1 MFPSVSPKQS
11 FPALESEV
19 LAYWKANNTFQRSI
33 DTRPE
38 DSPYRFYD
46 GPPFITGKPHYGSL
60 LSSIVKDVV
69 GRYWTMRGRRVDR
82 TWGWDCHGLPIEE
95 KVQKKLGLK
104 SNKDIEENGV
114 KKFIDE
120 CYAYTSDV
128 SSEWNW
134 YIDKIGR
141 WVDMDNAYRTMDQD
155 YMESVMWVFS
165 ELWKKGL
172 IYEGKRVSLYSW
184 KLGTPISNF
193 EVAMDDT
200 YQEVNDPAITVKF
213 ALEQDTRCIDKK
225 EWGKFEYTT
234 DWYLRYV
241 LAVIKNDKWEYFML
255 KNKKH
260 GGKWQC
266 PGGKIDA
273 WETAKDALQREVME
287 ELNVECMIWDE
298 ISEKKIIVNGTMWQ
312 GEYYEVTLHG
322 TPTIQEINKHEKME
336 WVRLENWESGYI
348 LTSETEKSDDQNF
361 IRENFDIWNL
371 VTDRPNIHTI
381 SVLAWTTT
389 PWTIPANM
397 ALAVRNDIDYVLV
410 ENTGEWYI
418 VAKNRLETVF
428 KGKWE
433 YSVIRELKGSELV
446 GLGYIPPFPE
456 YYYQKNGDK
465 NHKIYHADFIT
476 DTDGTGI
483 GHEAPE
489 FGEVDFQLAKKE
501 GIHISHAMDD
511 AGRYSA
517 EIFDF
522 EWTHYLDL
530 ENPENGAN
538 KINIERM
545 RANNTLFKLEGITHR
560 VPFCPRSGTPLMQ
573 KAQKSW
579 FIDIQS
585 QKDKLIEANEQI
597 NWFPEYLKE
606 WRFKKGIEAAPDWCI
621 SRTRYWGA
629 PMPVWIGEDGEKIV
643 VSSREEIYEANKPY
657 GQLEAREV
665 EGKTVYYFK
674 WGEYDGVEFNLHK
687 PYIDSVLLKNP
698 KATKAKKVLGVHGR
712 WSDIN
717 KKSWLEKKNVF
728 EKSGM
733 SLDLFQFDQ
742 SEDPTYQSWKE
753 VFDTIDFSQ
762 YDAIYTSSLGGVMT
776 VRYLTETG
784 KKVPRIVMVAPWI
797 SNKVG
802 AGLKPNV
809 QSIFDSLESFD
820 IKNISSELIVLHA
833 QDDEITPYNNGKS
846 FAESLDAKLVT
857 VEKGGHSLE
866 NQYQLIAG
874 LVQYG
879 SPMTRIPEV
888 LDVWL
893 DSGSMPYAQMHYPFE
908 KKEAMQASFPAD
920 FIAEYVWQLRAWFY
934 VMHVLGVLLNPTN
947 QEKPTPSFTNVI
959 TTGVVNGN
967 DGRKMSKSF
976 GNYPDPRMAIEKYG
990 ADPIRFYMLN
1000 SPLLSGGDM
1009 DFKEEGIMETIKG
1022 VMLPIWNTYSFFTTY
1037 ANIDKWEH
1045 DETEIVLMRHG
1056 ETETNATNGANG
1068 WSTDTGL
1075 TQKWREQAMARGK
1088 EFKQNG
1094 KEFDVMIVT
1103 PVKRTHETAKIV
1115 ADEIGFHGIIEEM
1128 SELVEQHMGEA
1139 EWRNVDELKEEWV
1152 KEHGDDIGWT
1162 RIYRE
1167 NSQESFDQFTTRVEV
1182 GLRKLQ
1188 ENYRGKKILIVA
1200 HAGTA
1205 RAMSRIQFWQ
1215 DKDTA
1220 MWKSRTLENCG
1231 VVPLINTPIFNP
1243 LDQWILSK
1251 LQVLIVQVHDA
1262 MEGYDVSR
1270 GCRAIVDY
1278 MDELTNWYV
1287 RLSRRR
1293 FWESGMTADK
1303 QSAYETLYTV
1313 LTEVSKLM
1321 APLMPFLSE
1330 NIYQG
1335 LTERESVH
1343 LEYITLA
1350 NRHLVANDLNRDME
1364 ICEHIVSLGL
1374 ALRSRKNIRVRQPL
1388 ASVTITRE
1396 LSDYYKQIIR
1406 DELNVK
1412 EVRYENPENLA
1423 KKICKPDAR
1432 KIGPKY
1438 GKDVQKVITEAKNGN
1453 FVEKENGIIDVGGFI
1468 LEPGEYIMEYLPLE
1482 GTLDVEGGYGMV
1494 VALDTTII
1502 EDLRLE
1508 GYARDII
1515 RLIQDMRKEADYQVT
1530 DRITL
1535 SLSGEGS
1542 EGIVATFG
1550 DMIASETL
1558 STFAD
1563 ISTAD
1568 VEKTESIDEGIVLML
1583 RVAR

>member
-19 LAYWKANNTFQRSI
+19 LAYWKANNTFQKSVHS
-33 DTRPE
+33 RPV
-38 DSPYRFYD
+38 DNPYRFYD
-46 GPPFITGKPHYGSL
+46 GPPFITGMPHYGSL

-95 KVQKKLGLK
+95 KVQKKLWLK

-120 CYAYTSDV
+120 CYNYTSEV

-165 ELWKKGL
+165 ELWKKWL

-213 ALEQDTRCIDKK
+213 RPEFTYGSFAFITNDEWKLLLGNHKK
-225 EWGKFEYTT
+225 SGTWKIPGGKFESGET
-234 DWYLRYV
+234 
-241 LAVIKNDKWEYFML
+241 KE
-255 KNKKH
+255 
-260 GGKWQC
+260 QC
-266 PGGKIDA
+266 L
-273 WETAKDALQREVME
+273 EREVLE
-287 ELNVECMIWDE
+287 ETGLKISHYAPLNTSVEFF
-298 ISEKKIIVNGTMWQ
+298 
-312 GEYYEVTLHG
+312 
-322 TPTIQEINKHEKME
+322 E
-336 WVRLENWESGYI
+336 WVAYYGYAYTANVWTITSVDNPEVDKFHEWKFFSLDEVRAMKSEIAKYDHEALEVFLWEREPI
-348 LTSETEKSDDQNF
+348 LEIKDFS
-361 IRENFDIWNL
+361 I
-371 VTDRPNIHTI
+371 
-381 SVLAWTTT
+381 LAWTTT

-410 ENTGEWYI
+410 ANSGEQYI

-433 YSVIRELKGSELV
+433 YSVIREFKGSELV
-446 GLGYIPPFPE
+446 GLGYVPPFPE

-465 NHKIYHADFIT
+465 NHRVYHADFIT

-501 GIHISHAMDD
+501 GIHISNAMDE
-511 AGRYSA
+511 AGKYSA
-517 EIFDF
+517 EIYDM
-522 EWTHYLDL
+522 EWVHYLDL

-545 RANNTLFKLEGITHR
+545 KANNTLFKLEGITHR

-606 WRFKKGIEAAPDWCI
+606 WRFKKGIETAPDWCI

-629 PMPVWIGEDGEKIV
+629 PMPVWMGEDGEKFV
-643 VSSREEIYEANKPY
+643 VSSREEIFEANKAY

-665 EGKTVYYFK
+665 EWKTIYYFK

-687 PYIDSVLLKNP
+687 PYIDAIRL
-698 KATKAKKVLGVHGR
+698 
-712 WSDIN
+712 
-717 KKSWLEKKNVF
+717 
-728 EKSGM
+728 
-733 SLDLFQFDQ
+733 Q
-742 SEDPTYQSWKE
+742 SPT
-753 VFDTIDFSQ
+753 
-762 YDAIYTSSLGGVMT
+762 
-776 VRYLTETG
+776 TG
-784 KKVPRIVMVAPWI
+784 
-797 SNKVG
+797 
-802 AGLKPNV
+802 
-809 QSIFDSLESFD
+809 Q
-820 IKNISSELIVLHA
+820 EL
-833 QDDEITPYNNGKS
+833 
-846 FAESLDAKLVT
+846 
-857 VEKGGHSLE
+857 
-866 NQYQLIAG
+866 
-874 LVQYG
+874 
-879 SPMTRIPEV
+879 TRIPEV
-888 LDVWL
+888 LDVWM

-908 KKEAMQASFPAD
+908 NKEAMLSSFPAD
-920 FIAEYVWQLRAWFY
+920 FIAEYVGQLRAWFY

-947 QEKPTPSFTNVI
+947 QEKSTPSFTNVI

-1045 DETEIVLMRHG
+1045 DQTEVWFSRHA
-1056 ETETNATNGANG
+1056 ESTSNVASKMSDWSDDPHITEKG
-1068 WSTDTGL
+1068 
-1075 TQKWREQAMARGK
+1075 REQAKNAGK
-1088 EFKQNG
+1088 ELKSQG
-1094 KEFDVMIVT
+1094 KNFDVIIHT
-1103 PVKRTHETAKIV
+1103 DRIRTYDTARII
-1115 ADEIGFHGIIEEM
+1115 AEEIGFTGEYIIDDGFAEQTAGEYANKTLAEIAEM
-1128 SELVEQHMGEA
+1128 GWLPVGTSHVE
-1139 EWRNVDELKEEWV
+1139 
-1152 KEHGDDIGWT
+1152 
-1162 RIYRE
+1162 
-1167 NSQESFDQFTTRVEV
+1167 
-1182 GLRKLQ
+1182 LRKLYKNNSS
-1188 ENYRGKKILIVA
+1188 ENIAQFEERILATYENILTKYAGKRILIVA
-1200 HAGTA
+1200 HAGTS
-1205 RAMSRIQFWQ
+1205 RPILHKYMGMSHDQAHY
-1215 DKDTA
+1215 DTTIA
-1220 MWKSRTLENCG
+1220 NADPYRLMTT
-1231 VVPLINTPIFNP
+1231 PLVNP

-1251 LQVLIVQVHDA
+1251 LQVLIAQVHDA

-1293 FWESGMTADK
+1293 FWESGMTDDK
-1303 QSAYETLYTV
+1303 KSAYETLYTV
-1313 LTEVSKLM
+1313 LTEVSKLL

-1335 LTERESVH
+1335 LTGRESVH
-1343 LEYITLA
+1343 LEYITLP
-1350 NRHLVANDLNRDME
+1350 NKYLLANDLNRDMD

-1396 LSDYYKQIIR
+1396 LSGYYQQIIR

-1468 LEPGEYIMEYLPLE
+1468 LEPGEYTMEYLPLE

-1494 VALDTTII
+1494 VALDTTIT
-1502 EDLRLE
+1502 EGLKFE
-1508 GYARDII
+1508 GYARDLI

-1530 DRITL
+1530 DRI
-1535 SLSGEGS
+1535 SLSIAWEGS
-1542 EGIVATFG
+1542 EQILSQFG
-1550 DMIASETL
+1550 DMITSETL
-1558 STFAD
+1558 STFWN
-1563 ISTAD
+1563 IETPD
-1568 VEKTESIDEGIVLML
+1568 VEKNETIDENIVITLWVS
-1583 RVAR
+1583 R